1 MLHNFLID
9 TFNLVLYQPLFNA
22 LIILY
27 QYLPG
32 QDFGIAVIIL
42 TIIIKVVFYPLGAKG
57 IQSQRALQ
65 GLQPK
70 VKEIQER
77 YKNDKARQAKE
88 TMELY
93 KRENINPFSGCLPLL
108 IQLPILIALYQVF
121 LRGFEADQVLQY
133 IYNFVP
139 NPGIINY
146 SFLGLIDLSK
156 AFWPLAII
164 TGIFQYFQ
172 TKMIMGKIKTPDNK
186 DGKPD
191 FASLMQKQMLYFFP
205 VFTVIILLT
214 FPSAL
219 ALYWLVTTLF
229 TIGQQY
235 LIFKDK

>member
-1 MLHNFLID
+1 
-9 TFNLVLYQPLFNA
+9 
-22 LIILY
+22 
-27 QYLPG
+27 
-32 QDFGIAVIIL
+32 
-42 TIIIKVVFYPLGAKG
+42 
-57 IQSQRALQ
+57 
-65 GLQPK
+65 
-70 VKEIQER
+70 
-77 YKNDKARQAKE
+77 
-88 TMELY
+88 
-93 KRENINPFSGCLPLL
+93 
-108 IQLPILIALYQVF
+108 

>member
-9 TFNLVLYQPLFNA
+9 TFNIVLYQPLFNA

-42 TIIIKVVFYPLGAKG
+42 TIIIKVVFYPLGVKG

-172 TKMIMGKIKTPDNK
+172 TKMIMGKIKAPDNK

>member
-9 TFNLVLYQPLFNA
+9 TFNIVLYQPLFNA

-93 KRENINPFSGCLPLL
+93 KRENINPFFWLFATFNSTADFNRSLSSL
-108 IQLPILIALYQVF
+108 
-121 LRGFEADQVLQY
+121 FEGV
-133 IYNFVP
+133 
-139 NPGIINY
+139 
-146 SFLGLIDLSK
+146 
-156 AFWPLAII
+156 
-164 TGIFQYFQ
+164 
-172 TKMIMGKIKTPDNK
+172 
-186 DGKPD
+186 
-191 FASLMQKQMLYFFP
+191 
-205 VFTVIILLT
+205 
-214 FPSAL
+214 
-219 ALYWLVTTLF
+219 
-229 TIGQQY
+229 
-235 LIFKDK
+235 